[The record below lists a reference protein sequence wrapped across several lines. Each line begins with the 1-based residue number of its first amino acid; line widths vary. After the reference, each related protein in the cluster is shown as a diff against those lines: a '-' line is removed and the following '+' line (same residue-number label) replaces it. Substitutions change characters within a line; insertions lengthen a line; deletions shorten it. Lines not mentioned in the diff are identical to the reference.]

1 MLDNP
6 YIEPINQLLNNRE
19 ILLFGEINTQNA
31 QRVISQL
38 LYLENEDN
46 TQDITIYINS
56 PGGSVTDGLAIIDIM
71 NYIKADVSTI
81 CVGSCASMGAII
93 LTSGTPGK
101 RYILKNSEV
110 MIHQPLGEL
119 SGQCTDM
126 EIRVSKMKELKLRTA
141 EILAQTSQQDIN
153 KVLEDIERDYYMD
166 ASTAVRYGI
175 VDKIV

>member
-6 YIEPINQLLNNRE
+6 YIEPINKLLNNRE

-31 QRVISQL
+31 QRAISQL
-38 LYLENEDN
+38 LYLENEDS
-46 TQDITIYINS
+46 TQDITMYINS
-56 PGGSVTDGLAIIDIM
+56 PGGSVVDGLAIIDIM

-93 LTSGTPGK
+93 LTSGTQGK
-101 RYILKNSEV
+101 RYILDNSEV
-110 MIHQPLGEL
+110 MIHQPLGEF

-126 EIRVSKMKELKLRTA
+126 EIRVSKMKKLKLQTA
-141 EILAQTSQQDIN
+141 KILAKTTHQDIK
-153 KVLEDIERDYYMD
+153 KVLKDIERDYYMD
-166 ASTAVRYGI
+166 AQSAIAYGI